1 MMTRGTE
8 IVKHAGI
15 MLIVLLATASL
26 ADTHAQTKRT
36 APARRSASEIA
47 VVNTVFGTFEIQLYR
62 NDAPRTV
69 KNFVDLANSGYFNG
83 VKVHRISKDFVIQTG
98 DPTGTGHGGQSIY
111 GKPFE
116 DEIKKNGQ
124 FVKKKF
130 KKATGGSRSL
140 FTYTRGV
147 VAMANRG
154 QPATNTSQ
162 FFILLKDTDMLP
174 DYTIFGRVIRG
185 MEVVDKIAAREIIPV
200 LGPTDGKPKQDIFL
214 TAVTI
219 SQPENK

>member
-1 MMTRGTE
+1 
-8 IVKHAGI
+8 
-15 MLIVLLATASL
+15 
-26 ADTHAQTKRT
+26 
-36 APARRSASEIA
+36 
-47 VVNTVFGTFEIQLYR
+47 
-62 NDAPRTV
+62 
-69 KNFVDLANSGYFNG
+69 
-83 VKVHRISKDFVIQTG
+83 
-98 DPTGTGHGGQSIY
+98 
-111 GKPFE
+111 
-116 DEIKKNGQ
+116 
-124 FVKKKF
+124 
-130 KKATGGSRSL
+130 
-140 FTYTRGV
+140 
-147 VAMANRG
+147 MANRG